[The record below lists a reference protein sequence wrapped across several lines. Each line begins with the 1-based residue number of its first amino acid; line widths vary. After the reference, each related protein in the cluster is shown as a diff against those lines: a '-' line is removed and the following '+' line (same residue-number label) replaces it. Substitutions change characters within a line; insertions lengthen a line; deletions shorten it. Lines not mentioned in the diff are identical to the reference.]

1 MGKASRSKRVRGPK
15 RSRTDLLEALNENV
29 EFLERSAG
37 AFDEGF
43 ESEAKRLAVVLRVLL
58 HDTDM
63 SHSLLEQLGV
73 KRRLN
78 FLDTAQ
84 PIDPKNLA
92 NTPGLLMMRATWT
105 GGGGVKGDYVAPLG
119 MERPFPPRS
128 SRFTAWWDQP
138 VMKVDGTWSR
148 KQLVL
153 ILANQEGGAHIDP
166 SLDERYEALA
176 RQNGLGWRA
185 VGPVQDD
192 PFNGNA
198 VSVAVRQIAYE
209 VLETLKRDSHRVFG
223 SATKP
228 GAPSTLS
235 SDSDRVEGD
244 M

>member
-1 MGKASRSKRVRGPK
+1 MGKASRAKRDRGPR
-15 RSRTDLLEALNENV
+15 RSRADLLEALNENV
-29 EFLERSAG
+29 EFLERSSG

-58 HDTDM
+58 HDTEM

-73 KRRLN
+73 KRRLD

-105 GGGGVKGDYVAPLG
+105 GDGGVQGDYVAPLG
-119 MERPFPPRS
+119 MERPFPPRI
-128 SRFTAWWDQP
+128 SRFTAWWDNP

-153 ILANQEGGAHIDP
+153 ILANREGGAHIDP

-176 RQNGLGWRA
+176 RRNGLGWRA
-185 VGPVQDD
+185 VGSGQSD
-192 PFNGNA
+192 PFVGNA
-198 VSVAVRQIAYE
+198 VSLAVRQVAYE
-209 VLETLKRDSHRVFG
+209 VLETLHRNSHRVFG
-223 SATKP
+223 STAM
-228 GAPSTLS
+228 S
-235 SDSDRVEGD
+235 SDPAVSSGSCSDKSSI
-244 M
+244 